1 MGTQYTLMARNCP
14 ESGLM
19 EGTLGVAS
27 RTLLAI
33 LLLTAGLLPTARA
46 SDDTR
51 ETPLVKAVRQSQQ
64 SVVNIHTEKEAAED
78 RDARFFSPKS
88 RRVNGMGT
96 GIVVDAS
103 GLIVTNFHVI
113 QDVDLITVTLRNG
126 GSFDAQVISYDRRLD
141 LAIIRIESPQP
152 LAVMPIGTSSDLM
165 LGETVYA
172 VGNAFGY
179 ENTITSGIISALHRD
194 VEVDETQSYQNLIQT
209 DASINPGNS
218 GGPLLNLNGEVIGI
232 NVAIRSGAQR
242 IGFAIPIDDARKTI
256 ARLLSVERLNG
267 HSHGLT
273 TSDVKSA
280 DHLKLVVEDVA
291 AGSPAANC
299 GICKGDVISSIRGI
313 PVIDGADLERALLDL
328 PPGLPVEVKLLRDS
342 TPLVLQYSR
351 SEETTAAAANEIAT
365 NTNSS
370 QTVMRPASG
379 SFPPANLPADNSSQ
393 LPDLQI
399 TTTSV
404 PANKAWDVLGL
415 RVEILSANDLKLVTG
430 RPWPGGRGPVR
441 YNGGLKIVDVREG
454 SPAAALLKKSDILL
468 GLDGYETTSLEN
480 LYAILDRASLQ
491 PQTQPQTQRRL
502 KCQYLPAGL
511 NPLEGSLLLHR

>member
-1 MGTQYTLMARNCP
+1 
-14 ESGLM
+14 M
-19 EGTLGVAS
+19 EGTSGVAP

-33 LLLTAGLLPTARA
+33 FLLTAGLLPAA
-46 SDDTR
+46 FAADDNR
-51 ETPLVKAVRQSQQ
+51 ETPLVRAVRQSQQ
-64 SVVNIHTEKEAAED
+64 AVVNIHTEKEAPED
-78 RDARFFSPKS
+78 RDARLFSPKS

-113 QDVDLITVTLRNG
+113 QDVDLITVTLRHG

-141 LAIIRIESPQP
+141 LAIIRIDSPEP

-267 HSHGLT
+267 HSHGLI
-273 TSDVKSA
+273 TSDVKSPE
-280 DHLKLVVEDVA
+280 HRKLVVEDVA
-291 AGSPAANC
+291 PGSPAAAC

-328 PPGLPVEVKLLRDS
+328 PPRLPVEVRLLRDNTS
-342 TPLVLQYSR
+342 VVVQYSR
-351 SEETTAAAANEIAT
+351 SEDTTTVAATDPTGNSS
-365 NTNSS
+365 SS
-370 QTVMRPASG
+370 QTVMRPASN
-379 SFPPANLPADNSSQ
+379 SFPTTNQPADASKQ
-393 LPDLQI
+393 LPDLQ
-399 TTTSV
+399 TTS
-404 PANKAWDVLGL
+404 PRAPENKAWEVLGL
-415 RVEILSANDLKLVTG
+415 RVETLSASDVKLVTG

-441 YNGGLKIVDVREG
+441 YNGGLKVTEVREG

-480 LYAILDRASLQ
+480 LTAILDRAGIQSPPQSQSQ
-491 PQTQPQTQRRL
+491 PPRRL
-502 KCQYLPAGL
+502 KCQYLPSGM
-511 NPLEGSLLLHR
+511 NPLEGTLQLPQ